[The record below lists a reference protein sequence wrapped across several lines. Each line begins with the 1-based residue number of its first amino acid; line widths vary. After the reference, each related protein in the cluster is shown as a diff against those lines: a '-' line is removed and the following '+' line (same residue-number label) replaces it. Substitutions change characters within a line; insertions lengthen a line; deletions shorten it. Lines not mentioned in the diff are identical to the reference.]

1 LHYITTVIRA
11 EQPNSQ
17 ETAQPWLAEG
27 ESRRTLFYRRNRADG
42 ASSASAVQAEA
53 TLRARVA
60 ELEVLLAMSGRKVWQ
75 LLCEAVAREKAT
87 KANAKKLARDELSA
101 ELKALKAEVACL
113 KSDPDNAAA
122 ERIAALERQLKG
134 ERTKNANLRM
144 DAKILAHKSALV
156 LSKAELAT
164 LRRVHPD
171 AKDNETALNKAAAL
185 LNALIDEGRMVVEG
199 VEGES

>member
-1 LHYITTVIRA
+1 MTRT

-27 ESRRTLFYRRNRADG
+27 GSRRTWFYRRKGADG
-42 ASSASAVQAEA
+42 ASSAIALQGEA
-53 TLRARVA
+53 ALRGRVA
-60 ELEVLLAMSGRKVWQ
+60 ELEVLLAMPGRKVWQ

-101 ELKALKAEVACL
+101 EFKALKAEVARL

-134 ERTKNANLRM
+134 ERTKNANLRI

-156 LSKAELAT
+156 LSKTELAT

-199 VEGES
+199 EA